1 MSDSP
6 PVCLAFSKLCELCIA
21 LGQAPA
27 NKHLGCWEHQV
38 NAQWAIAFNAHPEPK
53 ACSMG
58 VTVEPFHCYVQF
70 NGWPAGVFNPY
81 GGQIAA
87 GEGANEDAFL
97 AALEAAIASIS

>member
-1 MSDSP
+1 MSNSP
-6 PVCLAFSKLCELCIA
+6 PVCLAFSKLCELCLA

-27 NKHLGCWEHQV
+27 NKHPGCWEHQV

-53 ACSMG
+53 PCSQG

-87 GEGANEDAFL
+87 GECANEEAFL
-97 AALEAAIASIS
+97 AALDAAIAAVS